1 MPGPSDWTDLALTA
15 LRRAGFRA
23 GGARRQVVE
32 LLGREPC
39 AVTALEI
46 DRRLEGVGRASVYR
60 ALEQLE
66 LLGLAQRVEVGGD
79 ATAYERRDPDGGHH
93 HHLICGHC
101 GAILPFADDRLE
113 RAIESL
119 DAGDGFTVESHE
131 VVLRGSCVSC
141 SESASRQMTAS

>member
-1 MPGPSDWTDLALTA
+1 MQGAADWNALALTT

-23 GGARRQVVE
+23 GGARLQVVE

-66 LLGLAQRVEVGGD
+66 MLGLIQRVEVGGE
-79 ATAYERRDPDGGHH
+79 AAAYERRDPAGEHH
-93 HHLICGHC
+93 HHLVCGRC
-101 GAILPFADDRLE
+101 GAVVPFADERLE

-119 DAGDGFTVESHE
+119 STGGEFRVESHE
-131 VVLRGSCVSC
+131 VVLRGSCGRC
-141 SESASRQMTAS
+141 SEAAGTSAGTD